1 MDQLTPFQ
9 VQVSPEQLED
19 LRWRLGHAR
28 LPAAAGGG
36 IPDDGIDP
44 TYLAEL
50 VDYWLNRFDWAECE
64 RTINRLPQFRARVGG
79 VRIHFVHQPGRGPEP
94 LPLVLTHGWPG
105 SFLEMQKI
113 LPLLTDPAAHGG
125 SASDAFDVVAPSL
138 PGFGFSELP
147 AAGSLNAF
155 QIADRWQQLMSG
167 LGYPRFGAQG
177 GDFGASISTALGL
190 RHPASLIGI
199 HLNYIPGSL
208 SPFLGTGT
216 APLTDAERRFQLEA
230 AAWYER
236 DGAYAHVQRTRPR
249 TLACALDD
257 SPVGLAA
264 WIVEK
269 FAEWG
274 DCFGDVES
282 RFSKDE
288 LLANVMLYWVTRTT
302 YSASRLYVEMRRH
315 PLAFGPDDFVGVP
328 CGIARLPREA
338 PFPPREWIERAYRVV
353 HWSDLPAGGHFAA
366 MEEPE
371 RLAQDIRAFFRPLRS
386 ADFRTPDP
394 V

>member
-28 LPAAAGGG
+28 LPTAAGGG

-155 QIADRWQQLMSG
+155 
-167 LGYPRFGAQG
+167 
-177 GDFGASISTALGL
+177 
-190 RHPASLIGI
+190 
-199 HLNYIPGSL
+199 
-208 SPFLGTGT
+208 
-216 APLTDAERRFQLEA
+216 
-230 AAWYER
+230 
-236 DGAYAHVQRTRPR
+236 
-249 TLACALDD
+249 
-257 SPVGLAA
+257 
-264 WIVEK
+264 
-269 FAEWG
+269 
-274 DCFGDVES
+274 
-282 RFSKDE
+282 
-288 LLANVMLYWVTRTT
+288 
-302 YSASRLYVEMRRH
+302 
-315 PLAFGPDDFVGVP
+315 
-328 CGIARLPREA
+328 
-338 PFPPREWIERAYRVV
+338 
-353 HWSDLPAGGHFAA
+353 
-366 MEEPE
+366 
-371 RLAQDIRAFFRPLRS
+371 
-386 ADFRTPDP
+386 
-394 V
+394 